1 MIGLIVAM
9 ESEFRLVE
17 ALLEAKKEEYFRGIR
32 FLCGKVGEREVVL
45 MHSGISGMRIE
56 YRCGRW
62 H

>member
-32 FLCGKVGEREVVL
+32 FLCFT
-45 MHSGISGMRIE
+45 
-56 YRCGRW
+56 
-62 H
+62 